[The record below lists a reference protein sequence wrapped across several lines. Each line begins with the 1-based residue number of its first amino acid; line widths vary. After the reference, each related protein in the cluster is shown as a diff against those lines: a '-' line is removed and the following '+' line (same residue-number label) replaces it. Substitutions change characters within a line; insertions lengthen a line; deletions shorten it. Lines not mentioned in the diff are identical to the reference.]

1 MKLHKDRHRTSINFH
16 FLHSVWALNAT
27 LIKKNF
33 HFAFHMSLSLCIS
46 NVFWP
51 WKRKNLNKHF
61 GSSIAFTG
69 SFLFILLGVM
79 SPRPCYW
86 PYWTVWCR
94 SRANWRTSF
103 GSVAMTFGDQFSIL
117 HRNVWTLL
125 RWTAVLRHWRWP
137 LASHRCGR
145 HGWALPWF
153 LLWLPLFPNLL
164 RMANHW
170 TDQSSQGIVFR
181 RTSPDPCGELGMG
194 RWWCHVVS

>member
-1 MKLHKDRHRTSINFH
+1 MNLHKDRHRTSINFH

-86 PYWTVWCR
+86 PYWMVWCW
-94 SRANWRTSF
+94 SHVDWRTSF
-103 GSVAMTFGDQFSIL
+103 GSTMVTRFLDPGGRPLGLIGTSFSAAFGDVGAFCCWVALFVFFGDGSWSL
-117 HRNVWTLL
+117 MKHR
-125 RWTAVLRHWRWP
+125 
-137 LASHRCGR
+137 
-145 HGWALPWF
+145 F
-153 LLWLPLFPNLL
+153 LLNRDPLSVRTQNSRSLAPFL
-164 RMANHW
+164 
-170 TDQSSQGIVFR
+170 SIVPVMR
-181 RTSPDPCGELGMG
+181 QRLHP
-194 RWWCHVVS
+194 